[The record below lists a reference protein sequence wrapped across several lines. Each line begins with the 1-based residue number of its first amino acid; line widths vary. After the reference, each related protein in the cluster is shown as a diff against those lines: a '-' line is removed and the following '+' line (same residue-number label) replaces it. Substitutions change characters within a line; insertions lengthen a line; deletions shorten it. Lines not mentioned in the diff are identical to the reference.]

1 MCIRDRSWIRGFLA
15 SRRTPAGLA
24 KLTDDDYFRMIF
36 AGLGAVV
43 GLVVVWVVWPG
54 GSSWLVN
61 SGRDLFEVLGDKF
74 GEGRGSLVDDPP
86 ISAARPDFEQRGNF
100 INPGPGGLNFS
111 PGFAA
116 VFFGIVFY
124 TAAFIAEIVRAG
136 ILAVPKGQTEAAQAI
151 GLKRST
157 MLRRVILPQ
166 AFRVSLPPLGNQY
179 LNLTKNTSL
188 AIAVGA
194 SELVQVGQT
203 VYNQTGKSLEVFAIW
218 MGFYLACS
226 LTISVVVNF
235 FNVRLAIV
243 ER

>member
-1 MCIRDRSWIRGFLA
+1 ML
-15 SRRTPAGLA
+15 
-24 KLTDDDYFRMIF
+24 
-36 AGLGAVV
+36 
-43 GLVVVWVVWPG
+43 
-54 GSSWLVN
+54 
-61 SGRDLFEVLGDKF
+61 
-74 GEGRGSLVDDPP
+74 
-86 ISAARPDFEQRGNF
+86 
-100 INPGPGGLNFS
+100 
-111 PGFAA
+111 
-116 VFFGIVFY
+116 Y

-151 GLKRST
+151 GLRRST

-166 AFRVSLPPLGNQY
+166 AFRVSLPPPGNQY

-194 SELVQVGQT
+194 SDLVQVGQT